1 MAYYNERWP
10 ERQHPR
16 DYDRQDWRDWDRDR
30 DRNMWNR
37 DRSMWDR
44 TRDEVRSWA
53 GDEDAERRRRWDEMR
68 DRNWE
73 YGRRDYVPWERPY
86 SVFGGTPG
94 YDRYGTPT
102 FERGWG
108 PYYGRGPRGYQRSDE
123 RIREDVCD
131 RLTDAPDV
139 DASDIDIQV
148 VNREV
153 TLRGNVGTRLEKRRA
168 EDIAEQISGVN
179 DVHNEIKVTG
189 ERAGVS
195 ELDLT
200 GRRTPSSIGETPHE
214 SARTR

>member
-73 YGRRDYVPWERPY
+73 YGRRD
-86 SVFGGTPG
+86 
-94 YDRYGTPT
+94 
-102 FERGWG
+102 
-108 PYYGRGPRGYQRSDE
+108 
-123 RIREDVCD
+123 
-131 RLTDAPDV
+131 
-139 DASDIDIQV
+139 
-148 VNREV
+148 
-153 TLRGNVGTRLEKRRA
+153 
-168 EDIAEQISGVN
+168 SGVRLDTIGTARRRSN
-179 DVHNEIKVTG
+179 ADGARIMAEG
-189 ERAGVS
+189 RAGIS
-195 ELDLT
+195 DRMSGSAKTCAIASPMPLT
-200 GRRTPSSIGETPHE
+200 SMRAISTYKSST
-214 SARTR
+214 AK